1 MQHDTDLAARL
12 ARLDA
17 RRQATGTTAARSAAR
32 PAAQGPVAT
41 GRRRRPH
48 AARRSRI
55 GVTIGSAMA
64 MVGLTGA
71 MALAD
76 QTSSAADVATV
87 ETATAATTATTAAA
101 GTGQSASNTVA
112 TTVTTAV
119 AATPTTA
126 AATQSNGS

>member
-1 MQHDTDLAARL
+1 MEHDTDLAARL

-17 RRQATGTTAARSAAR
+17 RRQA
-32 PAAQGPVAT
+32 AQGPVAT
-41 GRRRRPH
+41 GRSRRRPH

-87 ETATAATTATTAAA
+87 ETATVATTATAAA
-101 GTGQSASNTVA
+101 TQSAAQSAGQSTSNTVA
-112 TTVTTAV
+112 ATVTTAV